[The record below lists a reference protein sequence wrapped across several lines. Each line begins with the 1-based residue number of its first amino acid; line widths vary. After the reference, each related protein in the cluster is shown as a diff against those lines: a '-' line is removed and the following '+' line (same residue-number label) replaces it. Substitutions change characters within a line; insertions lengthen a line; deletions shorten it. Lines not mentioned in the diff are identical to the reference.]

1 MRTALMMLLLFC
13 GSVLSAQTLEF
24 LRRLPHSGY
33 SEGLSYHEK
42 FLWHAL
48 PEQIVKI
55 ETTDGRVVATYKP
68 ATKYSE
74 SLTWFQGKLW
84 NVSFSDNGIYAGT
97 LKNGNL
103 SFERVGTTPEI
114 HAWGLTHD
122 GKHLIFTGNF
132 SRKIYF
138 WDPKS
143 RTVVRELETSIKD
156 IEDLAWDGV
165 GLWSSSFTAHKGK
178 IFRIDPKSGR
188 VSGFFELPD
197 PESCPVV
204 DGIAY
209 HDGELWVT
217 GKHCPSIW
225 VLRKPTER
233 AISSSASNGPA
244 R

>member
-1 MRTALMMLLLFC
+1 MPLSKRILLVAFLLSTA
-13 GSVLSAQTLEF
+13 LSAQTLE
-24 LRRLPHSGY
+24 LIRRIPHSGY
-33 SEGLSYHEK
+33 SEGLTHHEG

-48 PEQIVKI
+48 PEQIVKLDPN
-55 ETTDGRVVATYKP
+55 EGRVLASFTP

-74 SLTWFQGKLW
+74 SVTWFQGKLW

-97 LKNGNL
+97 LKNDKL
-103 SFERVGTTPEI
+103 VFERKGTTPEI

-122 GKHLIFTGNF
+122 GKHLIFTGNY
-132 SRKIYF
+132 SRKLYF
-138 WDPKS
+138 WDPKT
-143 RTVVRELETSIKD
+143 RTVVREVETPIKD
-156 IEDLAWDGV
+156 LEDLAWDGV
-165 GLWSSSFTAHKGK
+165 GIWSSSFTSHKGK
-178 IFRIDPKSGR
+178 IFRIDPKSGS

-209 HDGELWVT
+209 HKGELWVT

-233 AISSSASNGPA
+233 AISSAN

>member
-1 MRTALMMLLLFC
+1 MRTALTLLLLL
-13 GSVLSAQTLEF
+13 GSAALPAQSLEL

-33 SEGLSYHEK
+33 SEGLTYHENY
-42 FLWHAL
+42 LWHAL

-55 ETTDGRVVATYKP
+55 EPTDGRIVETYKP
-68 ATKYSE
+68 ASKYSE
-74 SLTWFQGKLW
+74 SVTWFQGKLW

-97 LKNGNL
+97 LRGGKL
-103 SFERVGTTPEI
+103 EFVRVGETPEA

-132 SRKIYF
+132 SKKIYF

-143 RTVVRELETSIKD
+143 RKVVRELETPIKD
-156 IEDLAWDGV
+156 VEDLAWDGV
-165 GLWSSSFTAHKGK
+165 GIWSSSFSSHKGK
-178 IFRIDPKSGR
+178 IFRIDPESGKI
-188 VSGFFELPD
+188 SGFFELPD
-197 PESCPVV
+197 PESCPVI

-209 HDGELWVT
+209 HQGELWVT

-233 AISSSASNGPA
+233 AISSSSP
-244 R
+244 